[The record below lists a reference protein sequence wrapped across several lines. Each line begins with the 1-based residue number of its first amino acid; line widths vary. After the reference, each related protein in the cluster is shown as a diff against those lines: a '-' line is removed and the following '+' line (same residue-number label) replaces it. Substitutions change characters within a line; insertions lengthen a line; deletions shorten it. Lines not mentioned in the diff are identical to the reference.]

1 MQTANTWLALRNF
14 DWEAHT
20 DRGRRQADRAVMRR
34 VIDPDAPIDGRA
46 RARLEKLRSAAYR
59 ATLARVLR
67 QNLELGAD
75 RNPLAPP
82 VARLLAR
89 NPADATLIAAGL
101 EDGEPDPRA
110 VIETERLLEAP
121 VPSQERLSWIVR
133 LLAPSRAPACE
144 GQA

>member
-1 MQTANTWLALRNF
+1 MHTANTWLALRNF

-20 DRGRRQADRAVMRR
+20 DRGRREADRAVMRR

>member
-1 MQTANTWLALRNF
+1 MHTANAWLALRNF

-20 DRGRRQADRAVMRR
+20 DRGRREADRAVMRR
-34 VIDPDAPIDGRA
+34 VIDPDAPIDRRA
-46 RARLEKLRSAAYR
+46 HARLEKLRSVPYR

-67 QNLELGAD
+67 HNLELGVK

-101 EDGEPDPRA
+101 EDGDPDPRA

-121 VPSQERLSWIVR
+121 VPSPERLAWIVR

-144 GQA
+144 G

>member
-1 MQTANTWLALRNF
+1 MHAETWLALRNF
-14 DWEAHT
+14 DWQAHT
-20 DRGRRQADRAVMRR
+20 DRGRREADRAVMRR
-34 VIDPDAPIDGRA
+34 VIDPDAPLDNRA
-46 RARLEKLRSAAYR
+46 RARLEKLHSAPYR

-67 QNLELGAD
+67 QNLELGAA
-75 RNPLAPP
+75 RSRLAPP

-101 EDGEPDPRA
+101 EDGDPEPRA

-121 VPSQERLSWIVR
+121 VPSPERLAWIVR

-144 GQA
+144 G

>member
-1 MQTANTWLALRNF
+1 MPTANTWLALRNF

-20 DRGRRQADRAVMRR
+20 DRGRREADRAVMRR
-34 VIDPDAPIDGRA
+34 VIDPDAPIDRRA
-46 RARLEKLRSAAYR
+46 HARLEKLRSAAR
-59 ATLARVLR
+59 RGTLARVLR
-67 QNLELGAD
+67 QNLELGVK

-89 NPADATLIAAGL
+89 NPGDATLIAAEL
-101 EDGEPDPRA
+101 EDGDPDPRA

-121 VPSQERLSWIVR
+121 VPSQERLAWIVR

-144 GQA
+144 G